1 MTTFISGV
9 QKLFSN
15 ATAKLGGKRR
25 RTRRMNKTMTMGG
38 SGKGK
43 SKLPTSTE
51 ASVKRA
57 KKAIQ
62 KYILDKSKT
71 DKKRETVEAEIE
83 NANKH
88 GRKGWNHEVLIR
100 SNQGFNNTVRNN
112 SHNWYVLTSE
122 VQWSLKK
129 MPDWAKSGNDQ
140 PEKGEMIEGSPY
152 ILA

>member
-1 MTTFISGV
+1 MSSIMGEV

-25 RTRRMNKTMTMGG
+25 RTRSNGKNKTMMGG
-38 SGKGK
+38 AG
-43 SKLPTSTE
+43 KLPTSTE

-71 DKKRETVEAEIE
+71 DKKRETVEAEIA

-112 SHNWYVLTSE
+112 SHNWYVSTSH
-122 VQWSLKK
+122 VQWSLDK
-129 MPDWAKSGNDQ
+129 MPDWAKSGKDQ
-140 PEKGEMIEGSPY
+140 PKKDEIIEGSPY

>member
-1 MTTFISGV
+1 MPSIMGEV

-25 RTRRMNKTMTMGG
+25 RTRRMNETTTMGG
-38 SGKGK
+38 SGKG
-43 SKLPTSTE
+43 KLPTSTE

-71 DKKRETVEAEIE
+71 DKKRETVEAEIA

-100 SNQGFNNTVRNN
+100 SNQGFNNTVRND
-112 SHNWYVLTSE
+112 SHSWYVSTSH
-122 VQWSLKK
+122 VQWSLDK
-129 MPDWAKSGNDQ
+129 MPDWAKSGNEQ
-140 PEKGEMIEGSPY
+140 PKKGEMIEGSPY